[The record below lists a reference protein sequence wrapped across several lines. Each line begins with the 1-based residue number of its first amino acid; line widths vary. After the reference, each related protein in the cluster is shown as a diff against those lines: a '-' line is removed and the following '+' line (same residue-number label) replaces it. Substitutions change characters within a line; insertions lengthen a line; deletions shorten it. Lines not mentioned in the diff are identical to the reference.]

1 MMKHPVHPIHPI
13 RPELSL
19 RVKLILSY
27 LGVALGAILI
37 LAIVVSIAVQ
47 NYFAS
52 TEQNLLRAHAVYEA
66 QYIEYQYRALGSS
79 WDRVSPERI
88 QTSDPVLLI
97 VTDTNDAQL
106 LCRQPTFLSLDCDD
120 PALKQALVQAL
131 QGQEVTGHIQGST
144 DDSSTFSGLYISLP
158 LRSNEQA
165 NGQIIGAMLL
175 AEPEQ
180 YPTGFSPYDFLANV
194 NQAILLPVSSL
205 PLLFSFSV
213 CYWQDA

>member
-1 MMKHPVHPIHPI
+1 MMKHPIHPKRPI

-79 WDRVSPERI
+79 CNRVSPERI
-88 QTSDPVLLI
+88 PTSDPVLLL
-97 VTDTNDAQL
+97 VPDKHSAQL
-106 LCRQPTFLSLDCDD
+106 LCRQTIFHPFD
-120 PALKQALVQAL
+120 
-131 QGQEVTGHIQGST
+131 
-144 DDSSTFSGLYISLP
+144 
-158 LRSNEQA
+158 
-165 NGQIIGAMLL
+165 
-175 AEPEQ
+175 
-180 YPTGFSPYDFLANV
+180 
-194 NQAILLPVSSL
+194 
-205 PLLFSFSV
+205 
-213 CYWQDA
+213 

>member
-1 MMKHPVHPIHPI
+1 MMKHPI

-97 VTDTNDAQL
+97 VTDTNNAQL
-106 LCRQPTFLSLDCDD
+106 LCRQPAFLSLDCDD

-131 QGQEVTGHIQGST
+131 QCQSSNFYYWSRRCLYCSCLQYATGETLNTPARVIDG
-144 DDSSTFSGLYISLP
+144 GC
-158 LRSNEQA
+158 RANEKRQ
-165 NGQIIGAMLL
+165 
-175 AEPEQ
+175 
-180 YPTGFSPYDFLANV
+180 
-194 NQAILLPVSSL
+194 LLPARH
-205 PLLFSFSV
+205 PPKE
-213 CYWQDA
+213 QR